1 MLVARFY
8 LLALSS
14 AQKLLV
20 QAVSISI
27 NVVLKVWGFFL
38 ILNICTSDRS
48 VIIII
53 IIIIVIKI
61 ITAVNVVTNT
71 QGIWLTLPKCIPL
84 QS

>member
-1 MLVARFY
+1 MLVAHFY

-14 AQKLLV
+14 AQRVLV

-27 NVVLKVWGFFL
+27 NVVLKLLFFFFWFFL
-38 ILNICTSDRS
+38 NIRTSDRS
-48 VIIII
+48 VIIM
-53 IIIIVIKI
+53 I

>member
-1 MLVARFY
+1 MLVAHFY

-14 AQKLLV
+14 AQRVLV

-27 NVVLKVWGFFL
+27 NVVLKVCCCFFFN
-38 ILNICTSDRS
+38 LNIRTSDRS

-53 IIIIVIKI
+53 III
-61 ITAVNVVTNT
+61 TAVTNT
-71 QGIWLTLPKCIPL
+71 QGIWLILPKCIPL

>member
-1 MLVARFY
+1 MLVAHFY

-14 AQKLLV
+14 AQRVLV

-27 NVVLKVWGFFL
+27 NVVLKVCCCFFL
-38 ILNICTSDRS
+38 NLNIRTSDRS

-53 IIIIVIKI
+53 II
-61 ITAVNVVTNT
+61 TAVTNT
-71 QGIWLTLPKCIPL
+71 QGIWLILPKCIPL

>member
-1 MLVARFY
+1 MLVAHFY

-14 AQKLLV
+14 AQRVLV

-27 NVVLKVWGFFL
+27 NVVLKVCCCFFL
-38 ILNICTSDRS
+38 NLNIRTSDRS

-53 IIIIVIKI
+53 
-61 ITAVNVVTNT
+61 TAVTNT
-71 QGIWLTLPKCIPL
+71 QGIWLILPKCIPL

>member
-1 MLVARFY
+1 MLVAHFY

-14 AQKLLV
+14 AQRVLV

-27 NVVLKVWGFFL
+27 NVVLKGFFFSFFL
-38 ILNICTSDRS
+38 FLNIRTSDRS
-48 VIIII
+48 VIIM
-53 IIIIVIKI
+53 I
-61 ITAVNVVTNT
+61 ITAVTNT

>member
-1 MLVARFY
+1 MLVAHFY

-14 AQKLLV
+14 AQRVLV

-27 NVVLKVWGFFL
+27 NVVLKVCCCFFL
-38 ILNICTSDRS
+38 NLNIRTSDRS

-53 IIIIVIKI
+53 III
-61 ITAVNVVTNT
+61 TAVTNT
-71 QGIWLTLPKCIPL
+71 QGIWLILPKCIPL

>member
-1 MLVARFY
+1 MLVAHFY

-14 AQKLLV
+14 AQRVLV

-27 NVVLKVWGFFL
+27 NVVLKVCCCFFFN
-38 ILNICTSDRS
+38 LNIRTSDRS

-53 IIIIVIKI
+53 IIII
-61 ITAVNVVTNT
+61 TAVTNT
-71 QGIWLTLPKCIPL
+71 QGIWLILPKCIPL

>member
-1 MLVARFY
+1 MLVAHFY

-14 AQKLLV
+14 AQRVLV

-27 NVVLKVWGFFL
+27 NVVLKVCCCCFFFN
-38 ILNICTSDRS
+38 LNIRTSDRS

-53 IIIIVIKI
+53 I
-61 ITAVNVVTNT
+61 TAVTNT
-71 QGIWLTLPKCIPL
+71 QGIWLILPKCIPL